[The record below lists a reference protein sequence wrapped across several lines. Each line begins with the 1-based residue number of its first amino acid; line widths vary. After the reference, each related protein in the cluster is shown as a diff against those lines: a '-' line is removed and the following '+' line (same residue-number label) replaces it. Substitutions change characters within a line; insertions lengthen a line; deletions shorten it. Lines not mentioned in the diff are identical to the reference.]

1 MSRSRSASSRLK
13 RPFGF
18 APSGPRAVAAA
29 VALLVFLVAGLIQG
43 VASERND
50 GAAGSGEEKVSTR
63 ETKKQAA
70 RKLKEEMRSMKGDTL
85 RGRAVKVQDG
95 DTFDFLYGDNRK
107 QRVRVAQM
115 DAPEKNMPFGQ
126 KSKERFAELVVG
138 KEIALVVNTV
148 DRYGRVVGSVVIDG
162 EDQSARMISEGMA
175 WYYRQYGWTDSLARL
190 EEEARNAKRGLW
202 ADPNPQ
208 PPWEWRKANRGK
220 KKNQ

>member
-1 MSRSRSASSRLK
+1 MKSRSRSVSPRRVPSRRRIATSLTT
-13 RPFGF
+13 
-18 APSGPRAVAAA
+18 
-29 VALLVFLVAGLIQG
+29 LLVLLVVGLIQG
-43 VASERND
+43 IAQENSD
-50 GAAGSGEEKVSTR
+50 GAIGKNEGPSEQLSSR
-63 ETKKQAA
+63 QTKKQAA
-70 RKLKEEMRSMKGDTL
+70 RQLKEEMRGAKGDTL

-107 QRVRVAQM
+107 QRIRVAQM

-126 KSKERFAELVVG
+126 KSKERFTELVMG

-148 DRYGRVVGSVVIDG
+148 DRYGRIVGSVVIDG

-208 PPWEWRKANRGK
+208 PPWEWRKENRGK

>member
-1 MSRSRSASSRLK
+1 MKSRSRSGSPRRVPSRRKIATSLTT
-13 RPFGF
+13 
-18 APSGPRAVAAA
+18 
-29 VALLVFLVAGLIQG
+29 LLVLLVVGLIQG
-43 VASERND
+43 IAQENSD
-50 GAAGSGEEKVSTR
+50 GAIGKSEGPSEQLSSR
-63 ETKKQAA
+63 QTKKQAA
-70 RKLKEEMRSMKGDTL
+70 RQLKEEMRGAKGDTL

-107 QRVRVAQM
+107 QRIRVAQM

-126 KSKERFAELVVG
+126 KSKERFAELVMG

-148 DRYGRVVGSVVIDG
+148 DRYGRIVGSVVIDG

-175 WYYRQYGWTDSLARL
+175 WYYRQYGWTASLARL

-220 KKNQ
+220 KK

>member
-1 MSRSRSASSRLK
+1 MAKRSSSPPGWWKASGSRKSGAALLLSALLLICAVWAQGEKGTDASS
-13 RPFGF
+13 G
-18 APSGPRAVAAA
+18 RATSAKEA
-29 VALLVFLVAGLIQG
+29 
-43 VASERND
+43 RNLQP
-50 GAAGSGEEKVSTR
+50 KQ
-63 ETKKQAA
+63 TKK
-70 RKLKEEMRSMKGDTL
+70 LVGDTL

-95 DTFDFLYGDNRK
+95 DTFDFLYGDNEK

-115 DAPEKNMPFGQ
+115 DAPEKSMPFGQ
-126 KSKERFAELVVG
+126 KSKERFTELVMG

-148 DRYGRVVGSVVIDG
+148 DRYGRVVGSVIVDG

-190 EEEARNAKRGLW
+190 EEQARSEKRGLW

>member
-1 MSRSRSASSRLK
+1 
-13 RPFGF
+13 
-18 APSGPRAVAAA
+18 
-29 VALLVFLVAGLIQG
+29 
-43 VASERND
+43 
-50 GAAGSGEEKVSTR
+50 
-63 ETKKQAA
+63 
-70 RKLKEEMRSMKGDTL
+70 
-85 RGRAVKVQDG
+85 
-95 DTFDFLYGDNRK
+95 RK

-126 KSKERFAELVVG
+126 KSKERFTELVMG

-148 DRYGRVVGSVVIDG
+148 DRYGRIVGSVVIDG

-208 PPWEWRKANRGK
+208 PPWEWRKENRGK

>member
-1 MSRSRSASSRLK
+1 MKSRSRSVSPRRVPSRRRIATSLTT
-13 RPFGF
+13 
-18 APSGPRAVAAA
+18 
-29 VALLVFLVAGLIQG
+29 LLVLLVVGLIQG
-43 VASERND
+43 IAQENSD
-50 GAAGSGEEKVSTR
+50 GAIGKNEGPSEQLSSKQ
-63 ETKKQAA
+63 TKKQTA
-70 RKLKEEMRSMKGDTL
+70 RQLKEEMRGAKGDTL

-126 KSKERFAELVVG
+126 KSKERFTELVMG

-148 DRYGRVVGSVVIDG
+148 DRSGRIVGSVVIDG

-208 PPWEWRKANRGK
+208 PPWEWRKENRGK

>member
-1 MSRSRSASSRLK
+1 MAKRSSFPSGWWKASRSRKSGGALLLSALLLICAVWAQGEKATDASSGK
-13 RPFGF
+13 QPT
-18 APSGPRAVAAA
+18 AK
-29 VALLVFLVAGLIQG
+29 
-43 VASERND
+43 
-50 GAAGSGEEKVSTR
+50 EE
-63 ETKKQAA
+63 
-70 RKLKEEMRSMKGDTL
+70 RKLQAKQMKERVGDTL

-95 DTFDFLYGDNRK
+95 DTFDFLYGDNEK

-115 DAPEKNMPFGQ
+115 DAPEKAMPFGQ
-126 KSKERFAELVVG
+126 KSKERFTELVVG

-148 DRYGRVVGSVVIDG
+148 DRYGRVVGSVIIDG

-190 EEEARNAKRGLW
+190 EEEARAEKRGLW

-220 KKNQ
+220 KKSRD

>member
-13 RPFGF
+13 RPFGS

-43 VASERND
+43 VASERN
-50 GAAGSGEEKVSTR
+50 GETLGKTPTAKE
-63 ETKKQAA
+63 A
-70 RKLKEEMRSMKGDTL
+70 RKLQAKQMKERVGDTL

-95 DTFDFLYGDNRK
+95 DTFDFLYGDNEK

-115 DAPEKNMPFGQ
+115 DAPEKSMTFGQ
-126 KSKERFAELVVG
+126 KSKERFTELVMG

-208 PPWEWRKANRGK
+208 PPWEWRKENRGK
-220 KKNQ
+220 KK

>member
-1 MSRSRSASSRLK
+1 MAKRSSSPSAWWKASRSRR
-13 RPFGF
+13 
-18 APSGPRAVAAA
+18 SGG
-29 VALLVFLVAGLIQG
+29 ALLISALLLICAVWAQG
-43 VASERND
+43 EKATDDASGRKPTAKE
-50 GAAGSGEEKVSTR
+50 
-63 ETKKQAA
+63 A
-70 RKLKEEMRSMKGDTL
+70 RKLQAKQMKERVGDTL

-95 DTFDFLYGDNRK
+95 DTFDFLYGDNEK

-115 DAPEKNMPFGQ
+115 DAPEKSMPFGQ
-126 KSKERFAELVVG
+126 KSKERFTELVMG

-148 DRYGRVVGSVVIDG
+148 DRYGRVVGLVVIDG

-190 EEEARNAKRGLW
+190 EEEASAEKRGLW

-220 KKNQ
+220 KKSRD

>member
-1 MSRSRSASSRLK
+1 MKSRSRSVSPRRVPSRRRIATSLTT
-13 RPFGF
+13 
-18 APSGPRAVAAA
+18 
-29 VALLVFLVAGLIQG
+29 LLVLLVVGLIQG
-43 VASERND
+43 IAQENSD
-50 GAAGSGEEKVSTR
+50 GAIGKNEGPSEQLSSR
-63 ETKKQAA
+63 QTKKQTA
-70 RKLKEEMRSMKGDTL
+70 RQLKEEMRGAKGDTL

-126 KSKERFAELVVG
+126 KSKERFTELVMG

-148 DRYGRVVGSVVIDG
+148 DRYGRIVGSVVIDG

-208 PPWEWRKANRGK
+208 PPWEWRKENRGK

>member
-1 MSRSRSASSRLK
+1 MKSRSRSVSPRRVPSRRKIATSLTT
-13 RPFGF
+13 
-18 APSGPRAVAAA
+18 
-29 VALLVFLVAGLIQG
+29 LLVLLVVGLIQG
-43 VASERND
+43 IAQENSD
-50 GAAGSGEEKVSTR
+50 GAIGKSEGPSEQLSSR
-63 ETKKQAA
+63 QTKKQAA
-70 RKLKEEMRSMKGDTL
+70 RQLKEEMRGAKGDTL

-107 QRVRVAQM
+107 QRIRVAQM

-126 KSKERFAELVVG
+126 KSKERFTELVMG

-148 DRYGRVVGSVVIDG
+148 DRYGRIVGSVVIDG

-208 PPWEWRKANRGK
+208 PPWEWRKENRGK
-220 KKNQ
+220 KKGG